1 MMIKKIILLSIIL
14 GGCAA
19 PPDPPAY
26 ACSPRLDG
34 QPTYC
39 PPPDYI
45 PPKPKPN
52 PKPDVVCMSLD
63 CPRLP
68 EPPPVRGEIDIWS
81 NAGLWQLHHMYQ
93 RAERRKQIEAN
104 MTPPSISI
112 NKAIMEFNYGSD
124 GSTKSEELLQLP
136 SNED

>member
-1 MMIKKIILLSIIL
+1 MIKRIILISLLLS
-14 GGCAA
+14 GCT

-34 QPTYC
+34 QPSYC
-39 PPPDYI
+39 PPPDGGPI
-45 PPKPKPN
+45 FPKPKPL
-52 PKPDVVCMSLD
+52 PKPT
-63 CPRLP
+63 
-68 EPPPVRGEIDIWS
+68 PVKGEIDIWS
-81 NAGLWQLHHMYQ
+81 NAGLWQLHYMYQ

-124 GSTKSEELLQLP
+124 GSTKSEELLQFP

>member
-1 MMIKKIILLSIIL
+1 MMIKRIILISLLLS
-14 GGCAA
+14 GCT

-34 QPTYC
+34 KPTYC
-39 PPPDYI
+39 PPPDSGPI
-45 PPKPKPN
+45 FPKPKPL
-52 PKPDVVCMSLD
+52 PKPT
-63 CPRLP
+63 
-68 EPPPVRGEIDIWS
+68 PVKGEIDIWS
-81 NAGLWQLHHMYQ
+81 NAGLWQLHYMYQ
-93 RAERRKQIEAN
+93 RAERRRQMEAN

-136 SNED
+136 SN

>member
-14 GGCAA
+14 GGCTT

-34 QPTYC
+34 KPTYC
-39 PPPDYI
+39 PPPDGG
-45 PPKPKPN
+45 PTFPKPKPT
-52 PKPDVVCMSLD
+52 PPDG
-63 CPRLP
+63 P
-68 EPPPVRGEIDIWS
+68 RGEIDIWS
-81 NAGLWQLHHMYQ
+81 NAGLWQLYHMYQ
-93 RAERRKQIEAN
+93 RSEERKRLEAN
-104 MTPPSISI
+104 MTPPSDSI
-112 NKAIMEFNYGSD
+112 NKALMEFNYGSD

>member
-1 MMIKKIILLSIIL
+1 MIKKIILLSIIL
-14 GGCAA
+14 GGCAT

-34 QPTYC
+34 KPTYC
-39 PPPDYI
+39 PPPDGGPI
-45 PPKPKPN
+45 FPKPKPL
-52 PKPDVVCMSLD
+52 PKPT
-63 CPRLP
+63 
-68 EPPPVRGEIDIWS
+68 PVKGEIDIWS
-81 NAGLWQLHHMYQ
+81 NAGLWQLHYMYQ

-136 SNED
+136 SN

>member
-1 MMIKKIILLSIIL
+1 MMIKRIILISLIL
-14 GGCAA
+14 GGCTT

-34 QPTYC
+34 KPTYC
-39 PPPDYI
+39 PPPDGGPI
-45 PPKPKPN
+45 FPKPKPL
-52 PKPDVVCMSLD
+52 PKPT
-63 CPRLP
+63 
-68 EPPPVRGEIDIWS
+68 PVKGEIDIWS
-81 NAGLWQLHHMYQ
+81 NAGLWQLHYMYQ
-93 RAERRKQIEAN
+93 RAERRRQIEAN

-124 GSTKSEELLQLP
+124 GSTKSEELLQFP

>member
-14 GGCAA
+14 GGCTT

-34 QPTYC
+34 GPTYC
-39 PPPDYI
+39 PPPDSGPI
-45 PPKPKPN
+45 FPKPKPL
-52 PKPDVVCMSLD
+52 PKPT
-63 CPRLP
+63 
-68 EPPPVRGEIDIWS
+68 PVKGEIDIWS
-81 NAGLWQLHHMYQ
+81 NAGLWQLHYMYQ
-93 RAERRKQIEAN
+93 RAERRRQIEAN

>member
-1 MMIKKIILLSIIL
+1 MMIKRIILISLLLS
-14 GGCAA
+14 GCT

-34 QPTYC
+34 KPTYC
-39 PPPDYI
+39 PPPDGGPI
-45 PPKPKPN
+45 FPKPKPL
-52 PKPDVVCMSLD
+52 PKPT
-63 CPRLP
+63 
-68 EPPPVRGEIDIWS
+68 PVKGEIDIWS

-124 GSTKSEELLQLP
+124 GSTKSEELLQFP

>member
-1 MMIKKIILLSIIL
+1 MMIKRIILISLIL
-14 GGCAA
+14 GGCTT

-34 QPTYC
+34 GPTYC
-39 PPPDYI
+39 PPPDGGPI
-45 PPKPKPN
+45 FPKPKPL
-52 PKPDVVCMSLD
+52 PKPT
-63 CPRLP
+63 
-68 EPPPVRGEIDIWS
+68 PVKGEIDIWS
-81 NAGLWQLHHMYQ
+81 NAGLWQLHYMYQ

>member
-14 GGCAA
+14 GGCTT

-34 QPTYC
+34 KPSYC
-39 PPPDYI
+39 PPPDGG
-45 PPKPKPN
+45 PTFPKPKPT
-52 PKPDVVCMSLD
+52 PPDG
-63 CPRLP
+63 P
-68 EPPPVRGEIDIWS
+68 RGEIDIWS
-81 NAGLWQLHHMYQ
+81 NAGLWQLHHMYH
-93 RAERRKQIEAN
+93 RYERRKHMEAN
-104 MTPPSISI
+104 MTPPSDSI
-112 NKAIMEFNYGSD
+112 NKALLEFNYGSD

>member
-14 GGCAA
+14 GGCTT

-34 QPTYC
+34 EPTYC

-52 PKPDVVCMSLD
+52 PKPDAVCMSLD

-68 EPPPVRGEIDIWS
+68 EPTPVRGEIDIWS

-93 RAERRKQIEAN
+93 RYERRKHMEAN
-104 MTPPSISI
+104 MTPPSDSI
-112 NKAIMEFNYGSD
+112 NKALLEFNYGSD

>member
-14 GGCAA
+14 GGCAT

-34 QPTYC
+34 GPTYC
-39 PPPDYI
+39 PPPDSGPI
-45 PPKPKPN
+45 FPKPKPL
-52 PKPDVVCMSLD
+52 PKPT
-63 CPRLP
+63 
-68 EPPPVRGEIDIWS
+68 PVKGEIDIWS
-81 NAGLWQLHHMYQ
+81 NAGLWQLHYMYQ
-93 RAERRKQIEAN
+93 RAERRRQMEAN
-104 MTPPSISI
+104 MTHPVDSI
-112 NKAIMEFNYGSD
+112 NKALLEFNYGSD

>member
-14 GGCAA
+14 GGCAT

-34 QPTYC
+34 QPSYC
-39 PPPDYI
+39 PPPDSGPI
-45 PPKPKPN
+45 FPKPKPL
-52 PKPDVVCMSLD
+52 PKPT
-63 CPRLP
+63 
-68 EPPPVRGEIDIWS
+68 PVKGEIDIWS
-81 NAGLWQLHHMYQ
+81 NAGLWQLHYMYQ

>member
-1 MMIKKIILLSIIL
+1 MMIKRIILISLLLS
-14 GGCAA
+14 GCT

-34 QPTYC
+34 KPTYC
-39 PPPDYI
+39 PPPDGGPI
-45 PPKPKPN
+45 FPKPKPL
-52 PKPDVVCMSLD
+52 PKPI
-63 CPRLP
+63 
-68 EPPPVRGEIDIWS
+68 PVKGEIDIWS
-81 NAGLWQLHHMYQ
+81 NAGLWQLHYMYQ
-93 RAERRKQIEAN
+93 RAERRRQMEAN

-124 GSTKSEELLQLP
+124 GSTKPEELLQFP

>member
-14 GGCAA
+14 GGCTT

-34 QPTYC
+34 GPTYC
-39 PPPDYI
+39 PPPDGG
-45 PPKPKPN
+45 PTFPKPKPT
-52 PKPDVVCMSLD
+52 PPDG
-63 CPRLP
+63 P
-68 EPPPVRGEIDIWS
+68 RGEIDIWS
-81 NAGLWQLHHMYQ
+81 NAGLWQLHYMYQ

-104 MTPPSISI
+104 MTPPSDSI
-112 NKAIMEFNYGSD
+112 NKALLEFNYGSD

>member
-14 GGCAA
+14 GGCAT

-45 PPKPKPN
+45 PPKPKPM
-52 PKPDVVCMSLD
+52 PQPT
-63 CPRLP
+63 
-68 EPPPVRGEIDIWS
+68 PPRGEIDIWS
-81 NAGLWQLHHMYQ
+81 NAGLWQLHHMYHKY
-93 RAERRKQIEAN
+93 ERRKHLEAN
-104 MTPPSISI
+104 MTPPSDSI
-112 NKAIMEFNYGSD
+112 NKALMEFNYGSND
-124 GSTKSEELLQLP
+124 TTQSEELLQLP

>member
-14 GGCAA
+14 GGCAT

-34 QPTYC
+34 QPSYC
-39 PPPDYI
+39 PPPDGGPI
-45 PPKPKPN
+45 FPKPKPL
-52 PKPDVVCMSLD
+52 PKPT
-63 CPRLP
+63 
-68 EPPPVRGEIDIWS
+68 PVKGEIDIWS
-81 NAGLWQLHHMYQ
+81 NAGLWQLHYMYQ
-93 RAERRKQIEAN
+93 RAERRRQMEAN

>member
-14 GGCAA
+14 GGCTT

-34 QPTYC
+34 EPTYC
-39 PPPDYI
+39 PPPDGGPI
-45 PPKPKPN
+45 FPKPKPL
-52 PKPDVVCMSLD
+52 PKPT
-63 CPRLP
+63 
-68 EPPPVRGEIDIWS
+68 PVKGEIDIWS
-81 NAGLWQLHHMYQ
+81 NAGLWQLHYMYQ
-93 RAERRKQIEAN
+93 RYEKRKQMEAN
-104 MTPPSISI
+104 MTPPSDSI
-112 NKAIMEFNYGSD
+112 NKALLEFNYGSD

>member
-1 MMIKKIILLSIIL
+1 MMTKIYTTCII
-14 GGCAA
+14 GAVAWCAA
-19 PPDPPAY
+19 AQ

-34 QPTYC
+34 KPTYC
-39 PPPDYI
+39 PPPDSGPI
-45 PPKPKPN
+45 FPKPKPL
-52 PKPDVVCMSLD
+52 PKPT
-63 CPRLP
+63 
-68 EPPPVRGEIDIWS
+68 PVKGEIDIWS
-81 NAGLWQLHHMYQ
+81 NAGLWQLHYMYQ
-93 RAERRKQIEAN
+93 RAERRREIEAN

>member
-14 GGCAA
+14 GGCAT

-39 PPPDYI
+39 PPPDSG
-45 PPKPKPN
+45 PTFPKPKPL
-52 PKPDVVCMSLD
+52 PKPT
-63 CPRLP
+63 
-68 EPPPVRGEIDIWS
+68 PVRGEIDIWS

-93 RAERRKQIEAN
+93 RYEKRKHMEAN
-104 MTPPSISI
+104 MTPPSDSI
-112 NKAIMEFNYGSD
+112 NKALLEFNYGSND
-124 GSTKSEELLQLP
+124 TTQSEELLQLP